1 MQSHAVADAPLEGSP
16 DEPECDD
23 AERYDTSSDN
33 IELPTDQKVGD
44 SSSSERADQGFV
56 RRKNPILLAQCWLSV
71 YQKAG
76 DSSSSEPAARDYVSL
91 ETVIRVAQCR
101 LSI

>member
-23 AERYDTSSDN
+23 AERSDTTCDG

-44 SSSSERADQGFV
+44 SSSSERASKSPGSGLPEPRSAGGRFA
-56 RRKNPILLAQCWLSV
+56 RPYKNPYSC
-71 YQKAG
+71 
-76 DSSSSEPAARDYVSL
+76 RDEL
-91 ETVIRVAQCR
+91 D
-101 LSI
+101 L

>member
-44 SSSSERADQGFV
+44 SSSSERADQGLWML
-56 RRKNPILLAQCWLSV
+56 RRSNSGSTAEV
-71 YQKAG
+71 M
-76 DSSSSEPAARDYVSL
+76 
-91 ETVIRVAQCR
+91 R
-101 LSI
+101 LSEGWGCRYLRTR